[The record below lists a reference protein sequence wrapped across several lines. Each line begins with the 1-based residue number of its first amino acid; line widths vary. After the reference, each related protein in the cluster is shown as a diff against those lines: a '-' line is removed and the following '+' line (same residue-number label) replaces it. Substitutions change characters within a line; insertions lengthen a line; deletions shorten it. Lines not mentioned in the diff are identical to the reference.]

1 MSAKSKVLC
10 LLVLLLASAS
20 LLPAH
25 TSYARQ
31 SDLPK
36 ATWLWDTARITQN
49 PNEMLAFLD
58 QNSVSDLYLQINRD
72 IRPAAYRQFIRKAS
86 DLGIRVHALD
96 GAPDWTLN
104 DKPARAFFN
113 WLKTYQSGSQQAE
126 QFSGIHL
133 DIEPYILPDWSSNKS
148 RVINLYQQR
157 ITFAGGEAAKLGLP
171 FGIDIP
177 FWFHE
182 HTYNN
187 KQGKGNL
194 SEWLIRNTDEV
205 TIMAYRNTAEGP
217 NGIIAV
223 ASPEIAQA
231 QTAGKPIRI
240 GVETVP
246 SDEGS
251 NLSFHG
257 LSSDYMEFQL
267 TTTQNA
273 FVSTASWNGFA
284 IHSLESWMQR

>member
-10 LLVLLLASAS
+10 LLVLLLASTS

-25 TSYARQ
+25 TSYAQQ
-31 SDLPK
+31 SDQPK
-36 ATWLWDTARITQN
+36 ATWLWDTARITQD
-49 PNEMLAFLD
+49 PNEILTFLE
-58 QNSVSDLYLQINRD
+58 QNDVSDLYLQINRD
-72 IRPAAYRQFIRKAS
+72 IRPAAYRQFIRNAS
-86 DLGIRVHALD
+86 ALGIRVYALD
-96 GAPDWTLN
+96 GAPDWALS
-104 DKPARAFFN
+104 DKPVRTLFN
-113 WLKTYQSGSQQAE
+113 WLTTYQAGSQQAE
-126 QFSGIHL
+126 QFSGVHL
-133 DIEPYILPDWSSNKS
+133 DIEPYILPDWTTNKS
-148 RVINLYQQR
+148 RVINQYQQR
-157 ITFAGGEAAKLGLP
+157 ITFAASQATTLGLP

-182 HTYNN
+182 HSYSN

-194 SEWLIRNTDEV
+194 SDWLIRNTDEV

-231 QTAGKPIRI
+231 QAAGKPIRI

-257 LSSDYMEFQL
+257 LSNDYMDLQL
-267 TTTQNA
+267 VTTRNA
-273 FVSTASWNGFA
+273 FASTTSWNGFA

>member
-10 LLVLLLASAS
+10 LLVLLLASTG
-20 LLPAH
+20 LLPAQ
-25 TSYARQ
+25 TSYAKQ

-36 ATWLWDTARITQN
+36 ATWLWDTARLTQD
-49 PNEMLAFLD
+49 PNEVLTFLD
-58 QNSVSDLYLQINRD
+58 QNRVTDLYLQINRE
-72 IRPAAYRQFIRKAS
+72 IRPAAYRQFIRKAF

-96 GAPDWTLN
+96 GAPDWALN
-104 DKPARAFFN
+104 DKPVRTFFN
-113 WLKTYQSGSQQAE
+113 WLKTYQAGSQKAE
-126 QFSGIHL
+126 QFSGVHL
-133 DIEPYILPDWSSNKS
+133 DIEPYILPDWSANKS
-148 RVINLYQQR
+148 KVINLYQQR
-157 ITFAGGEAAKLGLP
+157 ITFAASETAKLRLP

-182 HTYNN
+182 HSYSN

-205 TIMAYRNTAEGP
+205 TIMAYRNTADGP

-223 ASPEIAQA
+223 ASPEIVQAQA
-231 QTAGKPIRI
+231 AGKPIRL

-246 SDEGS
+246 SAEGS

-257 LSSDYMEFQL
+257 LSSDYMNVQL
-267 TTTQNA
+267 MTTQNA
-273 FVSTASWNGFA
+273 FASTTSWNGFA
-284 IHSLESWMQR
+284 VHSLESWMQR